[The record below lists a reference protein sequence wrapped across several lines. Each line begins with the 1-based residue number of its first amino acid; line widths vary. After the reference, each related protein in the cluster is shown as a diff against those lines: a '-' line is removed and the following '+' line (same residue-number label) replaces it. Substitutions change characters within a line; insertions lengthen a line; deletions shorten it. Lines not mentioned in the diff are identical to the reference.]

1 MHQQHHTSRTA
12 RRIRTGSLLAACLG
26 ASALAGCANFSDVRS
41 EERDMFMVS
50 ATGVSYTMSIPALT
64 AAAKEKAYDFCGKQ
78 QMKADLRQLVRGWR
92 PMQVELYF
100 RCQPQGLNLQALLD

>member
-1 MHQQHHTSRTA
+1 MRTLDRSA
-12 RRIRTGSLLAACLG
+12 QLRVGGLVACL
-26 ASALAGCANFSDVRS
+26 ATAALAGCANTSEVRAGD
-41 EERDMFMVS
+41 EDIYMVA

-78 QMKADLRQLVRGWR
+78 KMKADLRQLVRGWR

-100 RCQPQGLNLQALLD
+100 RCQPEGTSLQALLD

>member
-1 MHQQHHTSRTA
+1 MRTSHLS
-12 RRIRTGSLLAACLG
+12 RRLRAGSLLAACAG
-26 ASALAGCANFSDVRS
+26 AAALSGCANFSEVKS
-41 EERDMFMVS
+41 EDRDLFMVS

-100 RCQPQGLNLQALLD
+100 RCQPQGVSLQALLD

>member
-1 MHQQHHTSRTA
+1 MRTQHCRRHTRA
-12 RRIRTGSLLAACLG
+12 GSLVAACVG
-26 ASALAGCANFSDVRS
+26 AASLAGCANFTDVKAES
-41 EERDMFMVS
+41 QDMFMVS

-100 RCQPQGLNLQALLD
+100 RCQPEGVSLQALLD

>member
-1 MHQQHHTSRTA
+1 MRIQHSSRRA
-12 RRIRTGSLLAACLG
+12 RAGGLVAACVG
-26 ASALAGCANFSDVRS
+26 AATLAGCANFTDVKA
-41 EERDMFMVS
+41 ENQDMFMVS

-78 QMKADLRQLVRGWR
+78 KMKADLRQLVRGWR

-100 RCQPQGLNLQALLD
+100 RCQPQGVSLQALLD

>member
-1 MHQQHHTSRTA
+1 MHQHRQHHLLRS
-12 RRIRTGSLLAACLG
+12 GGLLAACLG
-26 ASALAGCANFSDVRS
+26 AAALAGCANFSEVKS

-100 RCQPQGLNLQALLD
+100 RCQPQGLNLQAFLN

>member
-1 MHQQHHTSRTA
+1 MHTSESIAHLRVGALT
-12 RRIRTGSLLAACLG
+12 ACL
-26 ASALAGCANFSDVRS
+26 ATAALAGCASTSDIKVG
-41 EERDMFMVS
+41 EEDMFMVA

-78 QMKADLRQLVRGWR
+78 KMKADLRQLIRGWR

-100 RCQPQGLNLQALLD
+100 RCQPEGASLHALLD

>member
-1 MHQQHHTSRTA
+1 MHTSESIAHLRVGALT
-12 RRIRTGSLLAACLG
+12 ACL
-26 ASALAGCANFSDVRS
+26 ATAALAGCASTSDIQVG
-41 EERDMFMVS
+41 EQDMFMVA

-78 QMKADLRQLVRGWR
+78 KMKADLRQLVRGWR

-100 RCQPQGLNLQALLD
+100 RCQPEGTSLQALLD